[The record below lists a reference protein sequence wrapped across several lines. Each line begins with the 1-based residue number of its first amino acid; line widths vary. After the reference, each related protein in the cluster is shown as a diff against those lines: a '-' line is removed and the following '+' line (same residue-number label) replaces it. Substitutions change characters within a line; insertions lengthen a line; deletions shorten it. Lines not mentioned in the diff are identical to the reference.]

1 MGRAVYMGRTVTKES
16 ARCTRGGSNKGREG
30 VGVLGE
36 GSNKRRN
43 V

>member
-1 MGRAVYMGRTVTKES
+1 MTKEG

-30 VGVLGE
+30 IGVLGE
-36 GSNKRRN
+36 GSNKGRN